1 MEFMLSKWGAHG
13 TIFFYAAINLVGFI
27 FNLVALKETK
37 GLTDAE
43 KKLVYSPLTS
53 VGESKIKKIGKS
65 DAFEFNTKLG

>member
-1 MEFMLSKWGAHG
+1 MEFMMSKWGAHG
-13 TIFFYAAINLVGFI
+13 TIFFYAGVNLVGFI

-37 GLTDAE
+37 DLTDAQ